1 MENTSTTSDT
11 RASASAPAPA
21 PSRPG
26 ALRRRTAGDWVW
38 LVVVAVV
45 VLVVG
50 AFVGV
55 VGPLLAI
62 SCASCQDGVRGSL
75 RFGGEMA
82 VAWGTVPLVTLGT
95 VIGIFVP
102 RGGAR
107 VGAYGL
113 GALVVLFTGML
124 ILGQYAT

>member
-1 MENTSTTSDT
+1 MENTSTASDT
-11 RASASAPAPA
+11 PAPA
-21 PSRPG
+21 LGPSRPG
-26 ALRRRTAGDWVW
+26 VPRRRTVGDWIW
-38 LVVVAVV
+38 LGIVAVV
-45 VLVVG
+45 VLAVG
-50 AFVGV
+50 AVVGV

-62 SCASCQDGVRGSL
+62 ACDSCQDGVRGPL

-82 VAWGTVPLVTLGT
+82 VTWGAVPLVTLGT

-124 ILGQYAT
+124 IVGQYAT

>member
-1 MENTSTTSDT
+1 MENTSTASDT
-11 RASASAPAPA
+11 RAPAPG

-26 ALRRRTAGDWVW
+26 VPRRRTAGDWIW
-38 LVVVAVV
+38 LAVVAVA
-45 VLVVG
+45 VLAVG

-62 SCASCQDGVRGSL
+62 TCPSCEDGVRGPL
-75 RFGGEMA
+75 RFFGGIT
-82 VAWGTVPLVTLGT
+82 VAWGAVPIVTLGT
-95 VIGIFVP
+95 VIGIFLP

-113 GALVVLFTGML
+113 GALVVLLTTML
-124 ILGQYAT
+124 ILGQFTT